1 MIFSF
6 IIRVIFAIFF
16 FILITQALLVVDL
29 ANEGRLS
36 KELYQ
41 IAPFSAFQS
50 DQKNSFSVQEA
61 RNQKLQN
68 LYDQAKRQP
77 RIERARLRELRE
89 KSREQQWRNKEN
101 INSLKRQQIQDNRDT
116 LRLKELLLSQRDMLS
131 SRP

>member
-68 LYDQAKRQP
+68 RYEQAKRQP

>member
-16 FILITQALLVVDL
+16 FILITQALLIVNL

-36 KELYQ
+36 QELYQ
-41 IAPFSAFQS
+41 IVPFSAFQS
-50 DQKNSFSVQEA
+50 DQKNPFSAQEA